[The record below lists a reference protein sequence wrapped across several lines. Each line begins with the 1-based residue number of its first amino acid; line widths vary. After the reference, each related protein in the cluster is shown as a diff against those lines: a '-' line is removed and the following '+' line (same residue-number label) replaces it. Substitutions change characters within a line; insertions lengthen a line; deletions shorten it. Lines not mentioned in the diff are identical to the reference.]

1 MKVSV
6 TEEQIKDT
14 AKNVFFKEGRFTAT
28 TQDIADAAGVA
39 RTLVHYYFRSRS
51 VLFKQV
57 ALQAMLE
64 IEKAV
69 ELLFAEEV
77 PFKVKIENFTDAFL
91 KEAIAYPYLET
102 YLVLQINQRFS
113 NIDKMNFDYQY
124 KKIEIF
130 LREVELEI
138 QKGTI
143 ESIKPVQFVLNLF
156 SLIAHP
162 VAMQPLF
169 KKFLK
174 LNDQKFSNL
183 LLERKAII
191 MKALFKDSNFLH
203 YELTK

>member
-1 MKVSV
+1 MKVST
-6 TEEQIKDT
+6 TEEQIKYT

-28 TQDIADAAGVA
+28 TQDIADTAGVA

-51 VLFKQV
+51 VLFRQV
-57 ALQAMLE
+57 VLQAMLE

-69 ELLFAEEV
+69 ELLFVEEV
-77 PFKVKIENFTDAFL
+77 PFKVKIENFINAFL
-91 KEAIAYPYLET
+91 TEAIAYPYLET
-102 YLVLQINQRFS
+102 YLVLQLNQHFSGTDKINYE
-113 NIDKMNFDYQY
+113 YQY
-124 KKIEIF
+124 KKIQIF
-130 LREVELEI
+130 MREVEQEV

-174 LNDQKFSNL
+174 INDQKFSIL
-183 LLERKAII
+183 LIERKAII
-191 MKALFKDSNFLH
+191 MQTLFKNSNF
-203 YELTK
+203 